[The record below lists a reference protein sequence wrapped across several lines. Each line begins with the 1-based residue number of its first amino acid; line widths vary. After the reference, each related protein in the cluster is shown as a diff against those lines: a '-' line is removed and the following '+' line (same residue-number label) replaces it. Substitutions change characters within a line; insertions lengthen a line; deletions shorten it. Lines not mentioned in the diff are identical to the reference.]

1 MLSKLW
7 KYVLSFRRWIP
18 VFLALGTINA
28 ILNVGVLVS
37 ENLASKREIDLV
49 FYIINEF
56 TGSFV
61 VLLFVPFL
69 FYLFRQWPLERPH
82 LWPQLLLYLTVSLI
96 FGFLYTS
103 IMYALRVPLYG
114 IVGIT
119 RLDEIF
125 NDLPLRYL
133 MEYFKQF
140 FTFWL
145 IYIIFRVTDLYRS
158 NRKKALQETQLKE
171 ELLKSQVQSL
181 QMQLHPHFFFNTLN
195 TISSLM
201 YSDPGRADK
210 LIGRLSSFLRNALEL
225 KDQPMHSL
233 KQEIDLLQQ
242 FTDVMLERYPDK
254 LSVIYHIPEEVRAVA
269 VPVLLLQPIVE
280 NAIQYAIDYR
290 PETSI
295 EICAGHLGEQLIIKI
310 SDNGPG
316 ITEGSISPG
325 TGLTSAV
332 LRLQKIYR
340 DSFNFELQNR
350 ETGGLTV
357 SISLPKSSQ

>member
-1 MLSKLW
+1 MPSFW
-7 KYVLSFRRWIP
+7 KYLLTFRKWIP
-18 VFLALGTINA
+18 VFLAIAAINA
-28 ILNVGVLVS
+28 ILNVGVIVS
-37 ENLASKREIDLV
+37 ENLASKREVEWV
-49 FYIINEF
+49 FYIINET

-61 VLLFVPFL
+61 VVLFVPLL
-69 FYLFRQWPLERPH
+69 FYLFQKRPLEKPYFWSR
-82 LWPQLLLYLTVSLI
+82 LLLYLGASIV

-103 IMYALRVPLYG
+103 IMYAMRVPLYKM
-114 IVGIT
+114 VGIT

-145 IYIIFRVTDLYRS
+145 IYIIFRVTDLYQA
-158 NRKKALQETQLKE
+158 NRKKELRETQLQE
-171 ELLKSQVQSL
+171 ELLRSQVQSL

-201 YSDPGRADK
+201 YNDPARADK

-225 KDQPMHSL
+225 KDQPMHRL
-233 KQEIDLLQQ
+233 EREIQLLQQ

-254 LSVIYHIPEEVRAVA
+254 LSIRYSIPREVMTVD

-280 NAIQYAIDYR
+280 NAIQYAIDFQ
-290 PETSI
+290 PETVVEISAGPSNGQLHI
-295 EICAGHLGEQLIIKI
+295 EI

-316 ITEGSISPG
+316 ISEGTISPG
-325 TGLTSAV
+325 TGLTTAI
-332 LRLQKIYR
+332 LRLQKIYGDR
-340 DSFNFELQNR
+340 FTFDLQNR

-357 SISLPKSSQ
+357 AISLPNSTK

>member
-1 MLSKLW
+1 MPAFW
-7 KYVLSFRRWIP
+7 KYLLSFRKWIP
-18 VFLALGTINA
+18 LLLAIATINA

-37 ENLASKREIDLV
+37 ENMASKREIDWV

-61 VLLFVPFL
+61 IIIFVPVL
-69 FYLFRQWPLERPH
+69 FYLFQQKPLEKPH
-82 LWPQLLLYLTVSLI
+82 LWSRLLLYLGASLV

-114 IVGIT
+114 MVGIT

-125 NDLPLRYL
+125 NDLPIRYL

-140 FTFWL
+140 FSFWL
-145 IYIIFRVTDLYRS
+145 VYIIFRVTDLYQS
-158 NRKKALQETQLKE
+158 NRDKERRETQLKE
-171 ELLKSQVQSL
+171 ELLRAQVQSL

-201 YSDPGRADK
+201 YDDPARADK
-210 LIGRLSSFLRNALEL
+210 LIGRLSSFLRNALQL
-225 KDQPMHSL
+225 KDQPTHPL
-233 KQEIDLLQQ
+233 EKEIDLLQQ

-254 LSVIYHIPEEVRAVA
+254 LVVHYCISADSRALE

-280 NAIQYAIDYR
+280 NAIQYAIGFQ
-290 PETSI
+290 PEMLL
-295 EICAGHLGEQLIIKI
+295 EVGAKRDDKYLYLYI

-316 ITEGSISPG
+316 IAEGTLSHG
-325 TGLTSAV
+325 TGLNSVV
-332 LRLQKIYR
+332 LRLQKLYG
-340 DSFNFELQNR
+340 DQYDFELQNR

-357 SISLPKSSQ
+357 AITLPISDL

>member
-1 MLSKLW
+1 MPTLW
-7 KYVLSFRRWIP
+7 KYLLTFQRWIP
-18 VFLALGTINA
+18 VLLAIATINA
-28 ILNVGVLVS
+28 ILNVGILVS
-37 ENLASKREIDLV
+37 ENLASKREVEWV
-49 FYIINEF
+49 FYIINET

-61 VLLFVPFL
+61 VILFIPFL
-69 FYLFRQWPLERPH
+69 FYFFQKW
-82 LWPQLLLYLTVSLI
+82 QLVKPYLGSRLLMYLLVSLI
-96 FGFLYTS
+96 FGILYTS
-103 IMYALRVPLYG
+103 IMYAMRVPLYRM
-114 IVGIT
+114 VGIT
-119 RLDEIF
+119 RLHDIF

-145 IYIIFRVTDLYRS
+145 IYIVFRVTDLYQS
-158 NRKKALQETQLKE
+158 NRKKEWRETQLKE

-201 YSDPGRADK
+201 YNDPARADR

-233 KQEIDLLQQ
+233 EKEIKLLQQ
-242 FTDVMLERYPDK
+242 FTAVMLERYPDK
-254 LSVIYHIPEEVRAVA
+254 LSINYRISRDVLAEE

-280 NAIQYAIDYR
+280 NAIQYAIDFR
-290 PETSI
+290 PTTLV
-295 EICAGHLGEQLIIKI
+295 EIYAGELDEKLNITI

-316 ITEGSISPG
+316 ISEGTVSPG
-325 TGLTSAV
+325 TGLTTAI
-332 LRLQKIYR
+332 LRLQKIYG
-340 DSFNFELQNR
+340 DQFTFELQNP

-357 SISLPKSSQ
+357 SIALPKRSQ